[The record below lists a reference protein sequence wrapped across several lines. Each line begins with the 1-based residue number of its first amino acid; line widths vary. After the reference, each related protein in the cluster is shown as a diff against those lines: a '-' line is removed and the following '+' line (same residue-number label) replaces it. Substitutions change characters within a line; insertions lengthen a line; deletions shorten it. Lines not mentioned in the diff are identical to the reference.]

1 MLNPTQETLKSIDNE
16 VVSQVSLDDEHA
28 SPDRSVIGP
37 YSVEM
42 PEPRD

>member
-1 MLNPTQETLKSIDNE
+1 MLNPTQEATRQS
-16 VVSQVSLDDEHA
+16 DDEVKAVAADEGHA
-28 SPDRSVIGP
+28 SPDRSIVGP

>member
-1 MLNPTQETLKSIDNE
+1 MLNPTQEATRQSDEE
-16 VVSQVSLDDEHA
+16 VTAETTDEGHA
-28 SPDRSVIGP
+28 SPDRSIVGP